1 MSSAKAA
8 PEASVPPIGE
18 DGLRTRLDGA
28 YREADRILVS
38 VSSGVLALSV
48 PLVAKERLCELAL
61 WTIRIGWVL
70 FLATILIVLYSLYV
84 EQVEKKARLD
94 GLGRVSDEIKAMSAR
109 LVKLN
114 KVGLW
119 TFGSGMVLL
128 LIFLMLATL
137 G

>member
-1 MSSAKAA
+1 
-8 PEASVPPIGE
+8 
-18 DGLRTRLDGA
+18 
-28 YREADRILVS
+28 LVS

-61 WTIRIGWVL
+61 WTIRIDWVL
-70 FLATILIVLYSLYV
+70 FLATILIVLRSLYA

-94 GLGRVSDEIKAMSAR
+94 GRGQVSEEIKSMSNR

-114 KVGLW
+114 KVALW

-128 LIFLMLATL
+128 LIFLMLASN